1 MRSSG
6 VFERIIAGCND
17 VQVMLDDNHRI
28 AQFDQ
33 PIELSHQSLNVRWMQ
48 PGGRFI
54 QNIQRASALVA
65 LQFCREFYTLRFA
78 ARQFSCGLPQPQ
90 VSQTD
95 LLQNHEGMSYLR
107 LLRKELA
114 CAVHCHR
121 QNFRDVSA
129 AMFYFQCLRVVACS
143 VASRAGCVYARH
155 EQQFHTNEA
164 FAFAGFTPALSD
176 VEREPAGR
184 VMPGARG
191 FSIGEGVDG
200 IGAVNRLVQVD
211 QKPIGQFGLRNA
223 RGHRR

>member
-107 LLRKELA
+107 CSAKNWLA
-114 CAVHCHR
+114 LSTVIAR
-121 QNFRDVSA
+121 TS
-129 AMFYFQCLRVVACS
+129 AMFCRNVLFPVSSRCS
-143 VASRAGCVYARH
+143 VLRGKS
-155 EQQFHTNEA
+155 
-164 FAFAGFTPALSD
+164 
-176 VEREPAGR
+176 GR
-184 VMPGARG
+184 V
-191 FSIGEGVDG
+191 
-200 IGAVNRLVQVD
+200 RL
-211 QKPIGQFGLRNA
+211 RSA
-223 RGHRR
+223 